1 MPTFKPPALDKAA
14 PIVDP
19 NTGRITPYFQRFW
32 QNLAFTAAEGAS
44 VAPNVSNKVDKGVSA
59 GWSAPTGTQSKS
71 AFTTYVAPSASGSYS
86 QAQMQAVMDQLQ
98 VVSQHLAAVISGNLA
113 SQHFAP

>member
-1 MPTFKPPALDKAA
+1 MATFKPPALDKAA

-19 NTGRITPYFQRFW
+19 QTGRITPYFQRFW

-44 VAPNVSNKVDKGVSA
+44 VAPDVSNKVSKGLST
-59 GWSAPTGTQSKS
+59 GWSSPTGTQSKS
-71 AFTTYVAPSASGSYS
+71 AWTVYGAPTASATYS
-86 QAQMQAVMDQLQ
+86 QAQMQAVMDHLQ

-113 SQHFAP
+113 SEHFV